1 MEERERERER
11 VMDSVMV
18 VQMMNEVDVMK
29 QDVYSKDL
37 MMHTVVVTLFFICV
51 RITKALASLMALEKL
66 CKSKSNQLPVLKTS
80 IS

>member
-1 MEERERERER
+1 
-11 VMDSVMV
+11 MDSVMV